1 MTGGMGLLDVALV
14 LARHKKLIIIF
25 TMLIAIAAI
34 IFSLLAPKY
43 WKSTA
48 SLIPVVESNALGSIS
63 NNLMDL
69 VGGGMMSTPKSELAV
84 DFISVMKSRGF
95 SEDVIRKFDL
105 ISYFEISAEDSLE
118 AMELATEKLLGS
130 LINVSFDQE
139 NNLVF
144 ITAETKS
151 RKLSQEIVQYYL
163 DSLEK
168 YNLDNRMTKG
178 RLRRQFLEKQVN
190 TNMAA
195 ADSLAKA
202 LRDFEKTNKAIAL
215 DQQTE
220 SLVTL
225 YSESS
230 AKMMETEIE
239 YELAKTQYAANS
251 PNVTLLADKL
261 KLLRQ
266 NVKDLESNASGL
278 NPGYIIGIDKVP
290 DLSLQ
295 YAQLMINVEIRKKV
309 IEYLYPQYELA
320 KLDELKDLP
329 TFEVLDTPGLAG
341 LRSKPKRA
349 IIVVLSTM
357 AAFILACVIALIS
370 ESLFIINKDQT
381 TKIIHTLLGKNKQIA
396 D

>member
-1 MTGGMGLLDVALV
+1 MTGGMGLLDLALI
-14 LARHKKLIIIF
+14 LARHKKLIIII
-25 TMLIAIAAI
+25 TMLIALAAI
-34 IFSLLAPKY
+34 VYSLLAPKY

-48 SLIPVVESNALGSIS
+48 SLMPVVESNALGSIS
-63 NNLMDL
+63 TNLLDL

-95 SEDVIRKFDL
+95 SEDVIRHFEL
-105 ISYFEISAEDSLE
+105 IKYFEITAEDSLE

-151 RKLSQEIVQYYL
+151 RQMSREIVQYYL
-163 DSLEK
+163 DSLES
-168 YNLDNRMTKG
+168 YNLGSRMSKG

-190 TNMAA
+190 TNMAE
-195 ADSLAKA
+195 ADSLARA

-220 SLVTL
+220 ALVNL
-225 YSESS
+225 YSESA
-230 AKMMETEIE
+230 AKMMEAEIE
-239 YELAKTQYAANS
+239 YELAKTQYAATS
-251 PNVTLLADKL
+251 PNVVLLADKL

-266 NVKDLESNASGL
+266 KVKDLESNGSGL
-278 NPGYIIGIDKVP
+278 NPSYIIGIDKVP

-295 YAQLMINVEIRKKV
+295 YAQLMINVEIKKKV
-309 IEYLYPQYELA
+309 IEYLYPQFELA

-329 TFEVLDTPGLAG
+329 TFEVLDQPGMAG
-341 LRSKPKRA
+341 FRSKPKRA
-349 IIVVLSTM
+349 IIVVLSTV
-357 AAFILACVIALIS
+357 AAFILACVIALIC
-370 ESLFIINKDQT
+370 ESLFIVNKDQT
-381 TKIIHTLLGKNKQIA
+381 GKIIQTLLGTNKHTT